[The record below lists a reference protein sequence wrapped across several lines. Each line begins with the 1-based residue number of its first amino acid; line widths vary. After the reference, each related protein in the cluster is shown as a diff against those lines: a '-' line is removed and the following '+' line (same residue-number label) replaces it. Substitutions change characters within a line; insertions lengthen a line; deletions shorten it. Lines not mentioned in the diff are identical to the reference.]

1 LEKGFLIEDS
11 RDSKTKRKIVAPKSK
26 IPHPLRKDS
35 KLHMLLLLFVEQNN
49 AL

>member
-35 KLHMLLLLFVEQNN
+35 KLHMLLLFVEQNN